1 MVKRRTYRKIVRNTQ
16 PRGNKICKGDQVIVK
31 TGVSRGQVGTV
42 LSLHNN
48 KVIVQGVNVRK
59 KHTKPQ
65 EGIPGGILEREMP
78 IHISNLCAC
87 VNGKPVK
94 VKTRS
99 TDGGGRELYY
109 MDGEN
114 AVTYRTIKK

>member
-1 MVKRRTYRKIVRNTQ
+1 MVRRRTNRKIVRNNQ

-31 TGVSRGQVGTV
+31 TGVTRGQIGTV

-65 EGIPGGILEREMP
+65 QGIPGGIQEREMP
-78 IHISNLCAC
+78 IHISNLCPC

-94 VKTRS
+94 VKTR
-99 TDGGGRELYY
+99 TTEGGGRELYY

-114 AVTYRTIKK
+114 AVTYRTLKK